1 MKKTHRPLTVIA
13 LMLALF
19 MAAMETTVVST
30 AMPTVI
36 REMGGLSLYA
46 WVFTAYMLASTV
58 MVPLY
63 GKLSDIYGRKPVMLF
78 GIVLFLVGSMASGQA
93 RTMHQ
98 LIAFRALQGLGA
110 GAMQPMAITVVGD
123 IFNLEERSRMQGV
136 FGAVWGVAGLIGPF
150 LGGVIVH
157 ALSWRWIFYIN
168 VPFGIASAVIL
179 VFSLHENIA
188 KKPHTLDIGGALVL
202 TAAIVS
208 LLIGSQ
214 GWHGAILLPVA
225 AALFVLFILIERRVR
240 EPILPIDLFMQRV
253 IAVSSATSALAGA
266 AMFSMIT
273 YVPLYVQGV
282 LGGDPTDAGAAIGP
296 MVVAWPIASAVAG
309 RLLTKIGF
317 RPLIRIGL
325 LLVALSSI
333 ALALLLRPGAP
344 VWIARVVA
352 IGFGTGLGLSQTASL
367 IAVQSSVGFEQRGV
381 ATSSTMFFR
390 IIGSTL
396 GVGALGAVLAATF
409 RATAASVSPELVNQM
424 LGPER
429 RSLDPAVLRSMSGT
443 LQAGLG
449 TIFWSIC
456 ALSIAAFV
464 VGLFF
469 PPLSTKDRAV
479 AVATTDEAAPISGP
493 IELG

>member
-1 MKKTHRPLTVIA
+1 
-13 LMLALF
+13 
-19 MAAMETTVVST
+19 
-30 AMPTVI
+30 
-36 REMGGLSLYA
+36 
-46 WVFTAYMLASTV
+46 
-58 MVPLY
+58 
-63 GKLSDIYGRKPVMLF
+63 
-78 GIVLFLVGSMASGQA
+78 
-93 RTMHQ
+93 
-98 LIAFRALQGLGA
+98 
-110 GAMQPMAITVVGD
+110 
-123 IFNLEERSRMQGV
+123 
-136 FGAVWGVAGLIGPF
+136 
-150 LGGVIVH
+150 
-157 ALSWRWIFYIN
+157 
-168 VPFGIASAVIL
+168 
-179 VFSLHENIA
+179 
-188 KKPHTLDIGGALVL
+188 VL